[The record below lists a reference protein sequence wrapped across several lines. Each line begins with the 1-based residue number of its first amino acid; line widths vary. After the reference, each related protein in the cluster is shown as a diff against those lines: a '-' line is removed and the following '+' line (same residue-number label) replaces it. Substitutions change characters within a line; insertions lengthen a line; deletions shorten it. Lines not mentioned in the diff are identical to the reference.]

1 METKINLRI
10 TETVKHGL
18 EQLAKKE
25 SQTLSHYLRELLNE
39 HVEDFYEDEDTSNM
53 KCSETVVIYLE
64 DKKPPYERSF
74 DFTVLLVWL
83 FYKYLNPFEGID
95 KQALS
100 GLKVRVEK
108 VISSSSF
115 SQPLKMEFVKV
126 LNDLNRFLV
135 ENDYRNKQFYFSSPN
150 HELAFNYILLI
161 NEVWA
166 SRT

>member
-25 SQTLSHYLRELLNE
+25 SKTLSHYLRELLNE
-39 HVEDFYEDEDTSNM
+39 HVEDFYEDEDTS
-53 KCSETVVIYLE
+53 EVVCLGTMYVNAGKPI
-64 DKKPPYERSF
+64 PPYERSF
-74 DFTVLLVWL
+74 DFTILLVWL
-83 FYKYLNPFEGID
+83 FCKYLNPVETID

-100 GLKVRVEK
+100 GLKDRVEK

-135 ENDYRNKQFYFSSPN
+135 ENDYENKRFYFSSPN
-150 HELAFNYILLI
+150 HELAFNYFLLI